1 MYFQYSS
8 TPHLPRQLL
17 IGSQAGKRNRRN
29 AIMLPSQLGA
39 TPADES
45 LSSIRSSTVLGT
57 STPIAAANMASS
69 VAVVSASKSSRK
81 SKNTQATT
89 ARKRTKQT
97 PLDVSVMTEAQAHV
111 TIMSMVQVILSES
124 LDLGFLLRCV

>member
-1 MYFQYSS
+1 MLSS
-8 TPHLPRQLL
+8 QF
-17 IGSQAGKRNRRN
+17 GS
-29 AIMLPSQLGA
+29 
-39 TPADES
+39 TPADEL

-69 VAVVSASKSSRK
+69 VAVASASKSSRK

-111 TIMSMVQVILSES
+111 TIMAMVQVILSES